1 MKRARP
7 DLETAVSFL
16 MRRVSKS
23 DLDDWD
29 KLKRVLGFLK
39 RTIDDKRRIGA
50 KSLTEVLTWI
60 DASFAVHDNLRSHMG
75 GCISMGTGLIHGKS
89 AMEKLNAKSST
100 EAELIGMAEYL
111 PYNLWLIMFLK
122 EQGYEIAN
130 NVIFQDN
137 KSAILMEKNGRNS
150 CTGNS
155 RHINVRYFWVK
166 DRIDKGEVRVEY
178 LPTHLMLADYYTK
191 PLMGSKFN
199 LLREYIMGWRAVSD
213 LLIKKDKHDIK
224 EGVGNKM

>member
-1 MKRARP
+1 
-7 DLETAVSFL
+7 
-16 MRRVSKS
+16 
-23 DLDDWD
+23 
-29 KLKRVLGFLK
+29 
-39 RTIDDKRRIGA
+39 
-50 KSLTEVLTWI
+50 
-60 DASFAVHDNLRSHMG
+60 
-75 GCISMGTGLIHGKS
+75 MGTGLIHGKS

-191 PLMGSKFN
+191 PLQGSRFRV
-199 LLREYIMGWRAVSD
+199 LREYICRNNENAYVEMS
-213 LLIKKDKHDIK
+213 
-224 EGVGNKM
+224 VGDVISITL

>member
-1 MKRARP
+1 MSW
-7 DLETAVSFL
+7 V
-16 MRRVSKS
+16 
-23 DLDDWD
+23 
-29 KLKRVLGFLK
+29 FLK

>member
-1 MKRARP
+1 MSA
-7 DLETAVSFL
+7 
-16 MRRVSKS
+16 
-23 DLDDWD
+23 
-29 KLKRVLGFLK
+29 LGFLK

-137 KSAILMEKNGRNS
+137 KSAILMEKNERNS

-191 PLMGSKFN
+191 PLMGLKIN

>member
-1 MKRARP
+1 MSW
-7 DLETAVSFL
+7 V
-16 MRRVSKS
+16 
-23 DLDDWD
+23 
-29 KLKRVLGFLK
+29 FLK

-137 KSAILMEKNGRNS
+137 KSAILMEKNERNS

>member
-1 MKRARP
+1 MSW
-7 DLETAVSFL
+7 V
-16 MRRVSKS
+16 
-23 DLDDWD
+23 
-29 KLKRVLGFLK
+29 FLK

-199 LLREYIMGWRAVSD
+199 LLREYIMGWKAVSD